1 LNTNVLFYFTG
12 TIAPAR
18 ETSEKENPLLA
29 MLMNLNLVVPAA
41 AAILVIIAAIVVI
54 CVIKGRN
61 NGHKG
66 LLLLFSSLFH
76 GISCFILIFS
86 SDDVIY
92 NQASASH
99 ATMKR
104 NGGDMRDELGYI
116 PPPNRKLPPVPG
128 TQYNTC
134 DRIKR
139 GNYSIQSIF
148 HSFYLFFY
156 FLIVDSS
163 PMVCHECLQCTF
175 LSFKFSFIIKKRK
188 KEQMVVDD

>member
-1 LNTNVLFYFTG
+1 MNTNVLFYFTG

-66 LLLLFSSLFH
+66 LLLLFSSLLH

-156 FLIVDSS
+156 FLIVESS
-163 PMVCHECLQCTF
+163 SMVCHECLQCTF

-188 KEQMVVDD
+188 KSKW

>member
-1 LNTNVLFYFTG
+1 
-12 TIAPAR
+12 
-18 ETSEKENPLLA
+18 

-66 LLLLFSSLFH
+66 LLLLFASLLH
-76 GISCFILIFS
+76 GISCFIHSIFL

-139 GNYSIQSIF
+139 GNYSIQNIF
-148 HSFYLFFY
+148 
-156 FLIVDSS
+156 
-163 PMVCHECLQCTF
+163 
-175 LSFKFSFIIKKRK
+175 
-188 KEQMVVDD
+188 